1 LSDRLT
7 LLVELLFVLLSDARH
22 FHFGVGLLLL
32 FELLLHAVFGHRV
45 LELSQSLGHDVLFY
59 LNSPMR
65 FLSLVHVP
73 EVVWLIHSLDI
84 NLGRIKDHLSWTSC
98 VLLEQ
103 LDVVLSEEFLNR
115 WLSDFGFVDSPVL
128 LQSPF
133 HVGGVVVSACNLLFT

>member
-1 LSDRLT
+1 MLRKK
-7 LLVELLFVLLSDARH
+7 
-22 FHFGVGLLLL
+22 GLN
-32 FELLLHAVFGHRV
+32 FT
-45 LELSQSLGHDVLFY
+45 Y
-59 LNSPMR
+59 
-65 FLSLVHVP
+65 
-73 EVVWLIHSLDI
+73 SLDV

-133 HVGGVVVSACNLLFT
+133 HVCSVVVSACNLLFT